1 MGKGKAG
8 KSKTVC
14 SCCGVTEADIKR
26 AIADGATTYKQVKKA
41 TGAGS
46 KCGDCKDDV
55 KKIIKR
61 ELAKMSEPEDKGDAV
76 KKEEPSKKKDRFKFE
91 LEPLEGEF
99 TVCKVQDPSAID
111 LSVPFTF
118 VAKTDTELSLVC
130 PTGKVPA
137 ETVAREDGWRALRV
151 AGILEFSLIGVLE
164 AITHDLAKRGVS
176 CFAVS
181 TYDTDYVLVKS
192 EDFDRVFAE
201 E

>member
-1 MGKGKAG
+1 MTKIQSYGTVISINNSDLKAMQNM
-8 KSKTVC
+8 SY
-14 SCCGVTEADIKR
+14 ADSRITSSIKIDSR
-26 AIADGATTYKQVKKA
+26 E
-41 TGAGS
+41 
-46 KCGDCKDDV
+46 DV
-55 KKIIKR
+55 DRVRKIIKR